1 MLRTRVITAL
11 VLLALI
17 LPAIIFD
24 PPLLWSLLALAF
36 LALAA
41 FEWNQLRA
49 GVNAGGSQASLR
61 FAVLVFS
68 SGLAWLL
75 IDAAWPLLADRLALI
90 LMAVAAVFWI
100 VAAPWRLRSLPLSAG
115 PAALAMLVLL
125 ACWLAL
131 VELRAIGPLAL
142 FAAMGVVWLADIGA
156 YFVGRG
162 FGRRKL
168 APAISPGKS
177 WEGVYGGMFCVV
189 IVSLVAAAAPAL
201 DTTLPARLVGLVGPI
216 IAVVVMSLLSL
227 LSVIGDL
234 YESALKRSAGVKD
247 SGKTL
252 PGHGGV
258 LDRVDGLIP
267 VMPCIALLHR
277 VLQ

>member
-75 IDAAWPLLADRLALI
+75 IDAVWPLLADRLALI

-201 DTTLPARLVGLVGPI
+201 DTTLPARLVGLAGPI
-216 IAVVVMSLLSL
+216 VAVVVMSLLSL